1 MPYLSDLDVCVQL
14 TRPTG
19 TLPERATAGASGY
32 DLRMAGWRWPWSQEV
47 QHGHL
52 ILDAG
57 ERALVLTGLAMSLS
71 EGWEAQIRGRSGLA
85 LKHGL
90 QVAFGTIDSDYRG
103 EVGVIVYN
111 VGDRITLRPG
121 DRIAQM
127 VFARVPRVRLLE
139 VAELTST
146 TNRGAGGFGSTG
158 QS

>member
-14 TRPTG
+14 IRPTG
-19 TLPERATAGASGY
+19 AMPERATPGASGY

-57 ERALVLTGLAMSLS
+57 ERALVLTGFAMALQ
-71 EGWEAQIRGRSGLA
+71 EGWEAHIRGRSGLA

-103 EVGVIVYN
+103 EVGVIIYN

-127 VFARVPRVRLLE
+127 VFARVPRVRLLQ
-139 VAELTST
+139 VPELTGT
-146 TNRGAGGFGSTG
+146 TNRGVGGFGSTG